1 MRSSDFLLLF
11 FIIYDAIITWLFLF
25 IWWKTKERSNE
36 KDVYIEELHL
46 ELAKARE
53 KCYSKN
59 KEDKYGGKRVN

>member
-11 FIIYDAIITWLFLF
+11 FIIYDVIITWIFLF
-25 IWWKTKERSNE
+25 IWLETKERSNK
-36 KDVYIEELHL
+36 KDVYIDELHL

-59 KEDKYGGKRVN
+59 KEDSYGNKFH

>member
-11 FIIYDAIITWLFLF
+11 FIIYDVIITWLFLF
-25 IWWKTKERSNE
+25 IWLETKERSNK
-36 KDVYIEELHL
+36 KDVYIQELHL

-59 KEDKYGGKRVN
+59 KEDSYGGKRTN